1 MKTSKDIRE
10 ELEQLSPLLSR
21 MKAAEKPV
29 ETPENFFREMQ
40 ADVLWK
46 VKQEALAGKA
56 APPAKPTAAW
66 WEQILQGL
74 YNVVRQ
80 PVYATALA
88 TLTLLIAA
96 AIWLLTPEKAD
107 TPQFSE
113 LTQEEA
119 LEYIESNLE
128 EFDTALLLSA
138 FGESAAIPAPTSGMS
153 DQEAKD
159 LMDAMMKELDAGHL
173 QELF

>member
-1 MKTSKDIRE
+1 MKKSKEIRE
-10 ELEQLSPLLSR
+10 ELDQLSPLLSR

-29 ETPENFFREMQ
+29 EAPENYFREMQ

-46 VKQEALAGKA
+46 VKQEALACKA
-56 APPAKPTAAW
+56 AQPAAPAAAW
-66 WEQILQGL
+66 WERTLHSL
-74 YNVVRQ
+74 HHLVRQ
-80 PVYATALA
+80 PVYATAFA
-88 TLTLLIAA
+88 TLALLIVA
-96 AIWLLTPEKAD
+96 AIWLLAPEKAD
-107 TPQFSE
+107 TLQFSE

-128 EFDTALLLSA
+128 DFDTALLLSA

-159 LMDAMMKELDAGHL
+159 LMDAMMKELDASDL
-173 QELF
+173 EELF